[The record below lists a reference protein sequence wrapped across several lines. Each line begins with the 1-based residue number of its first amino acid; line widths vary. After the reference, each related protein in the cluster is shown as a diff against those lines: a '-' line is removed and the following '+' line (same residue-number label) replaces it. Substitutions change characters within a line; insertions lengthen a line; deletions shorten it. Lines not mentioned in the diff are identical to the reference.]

1 MNLLPDWLPRSNTV
15 NLLAGAFLL
24 SSLLVVSRRRQLEC
38 VGALR
43 ANAVALGL
51 IAITVALA
59 TRTWH
64 IALAGVLALA
74 VKAGVI
80 PSLLATRARR
90 ASASSVDVRALVS
103 LPAGALICGAL
114 VVLAFSQTR
123 ALFGT
128 HGDILA
134 ACLPVSV
141 AVTLIGLFVMVTRR
155 QALMQVVGLVLLEN
169 AIFLAAVSLTYGMP
183 LVVEIGV
190 LLDLMAGVAVLG
202 LFVQRLDETLGDGD
216 TSSLTRL
223 KG

>member
-1 MNLLPDWLPRSNTV
+1 MS
-15 NLLAGAFLL
+15 A
-24 SSLLVVSRRRQLEC
+24 LLVVSRRRQLEC
-38 VGALR
+38 VRALR
-43 ANAVALGL
+43 ANAAALGL

-64 IALAGVLALA
+64 IAVAGALTLV

-80 PSLLATRARR
+80 PSLLAARARR
-90 ASASSVDVRALVS
+90 TSATSTDVRALVS
-103 LPAGALICGAL
+103 LPAGALVCGAL

-190 LLDLMAGVAVLG
+190 LLDLMAGVVVLG
-202 LFVQRLDETLGDGD
+202 LFVQRLDETLGDDD
-216 TSSLTRL
+216 TTILTRL